1 VCEEKKGR
9 RETTPEERGGE
20 RERERGVPVLLREGF
35 FSNWNNSSF

>member
-1 VCEEKKGR
+1 VVKKKAEEKQDKQ
-9 RETTPEERGGE
+9 REGERE